1 MASLRDQGDG
11 ACGSRGA
18 AATWWR
24 KRAGFWE
31 AKRPRALAV
40 PLDRAAA
47 GLAMSDLARG
57 RRIFWR
63 KEAPES
69 EAVSQEWV
77 IARTA
82 RALERWLG
90 GSWGGS

>member
-77 IARTA
+77 MVRTA
-82 RALERWLG
+82 LVLERRSE
-90 GSWGGS
+90 GSWSGV